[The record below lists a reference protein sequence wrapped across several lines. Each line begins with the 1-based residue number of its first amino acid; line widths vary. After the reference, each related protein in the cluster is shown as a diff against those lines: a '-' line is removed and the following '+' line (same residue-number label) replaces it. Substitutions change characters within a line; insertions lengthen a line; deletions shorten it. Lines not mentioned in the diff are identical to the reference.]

1 MDQYFV
7 ELPEKESENIPDFVS
22 LANFKKKRCFQMNIL
37 HQFST
42 G

>member
-22 LANFKKKRCFQMNIL
+22 LAKLKKNGVFK
-37 HQFST
+37 
-42 G
+42 